1 MEWEIIQ
8 ALRSQEII
16 DKDRFLTPREIKKA
30 LDNLGFICRKDY
42 LNKELVRMKQVDI
55 IKVKDKSSFRKEYK
69 INKGSW
75 LN

>member
-1 MEWEIIQ
+1 LEWEIIQ

>member
-55 IKVKDKSSFRKEYK
+55 IKVKDKSSFRKEHK